1 MKIASIVCT
10 FPPYAGGIGNSALR
24 INQLLEDKNEITTFT
39 PATIKPWLRYG
50 NGAFIPQLFW
60 KLNKFDYIY
69 LHYPFFGTAEVVWFF
84 KLFFK
89 RPKLIIH
96 YHMDVNGLSP
106 IARILSLPSK
116 LIRRSLLNQADTIVT
131 ASLDYIKS
139 SQIKDYYNGHPEKFR
154 EIPFGIDTKKFQPKL
169 VNQVI
174 NNRTLAKAQEIVHY
188 VNDKFI
194 KRHRLN
200 ILFVGGL
207 DSAHYFKG
215 VEVLLNALFLSVN
228 RNWSLK
234 IIGNGNLR
242 PHYEEIAKRLKID
255 KQVEFAGNLAESE
268 LIRSFQDA
276 DLFVLP
282 SINSNEAFGLVLI
295 EALACG
301 VPVIASDLPGVRRV
315 FENNKQGLLA
325 EAGNINDLTKKLEF
339 IFNNESVRKNMALA
353 ARRLAEQRYDLSKVK
368 DRLESLFVPQK

>member
-10 FPPYAGGIGNSALR
+10 FPPYAGGIGNSAFR
-24 INQLLEDKNEITTFT
+24 INKLLEDKNEITLFT

-50 NGAFIPQLFW
+50 LGAFIPQLFW

-96 YHMDVNGLSP
+96 YHMDVDGLTP
-106 IARILSLPSK
+106 IARLLSLPSR
-116 LIRRSLLNQADTIVT
+116 LIRRSLLNQADTIIA
-131 ASLDYIKS
+131 ASFDYIKE
-139 SQIKDYYNGHPEKFR
+139 SQIKNYYQINPEKFR
-154 EIPFGIDTKKFQPKL
+154 EIPFGVDTEKFQPKI
-169 VNQVI
+169 VNQKI
-174 NNRTLAKAQEIVHY
+174 NNQIIAKAQAIVHY
-188 VNDKFI
+188 VNDRFI
-194 KRHRLN
+194 KKHRLN

-215 VEVLLNALFLSVN
+215 VEILLNALFLSVN
-228 RNWSLK
+228 HNWRLK
-234 IIGNGNLR
+234 IVGDGNLR
-242 PHYEEIAKRLKID
+242 PHYEEIAKHLKID
-255 KQVEFAGNLAESE
+255 NQVDFAGNVEEPE
-268 LIRSFQDA
+268 LIRSFQEA

-315 FENNKQGLLA
+315 FEDNKQGLLA
-325 EAGNINDLTKKLEF
+325 EAGNVNDLTKKLEL
-339 IFNNESVRKNMALA
+339 IFNDEKRRKNMASA
-353 ARRLAEQRYDLSKVK
+353 ARRLAEQKYDLKKIK
-368 DRLESLFVPQK
+368 DRLESLFV

>member
-24 INQLLEDKNEITTFT
+24 INQLLEDKHEITTFT

-50 NGAFIPQLFW
+50 NGSFIPQLFW

-69 LHYPFFGTAEVVWFF
+69 LHYPYFGTAEVVWFF

-96 YHMDVNGLSP
+96 YHMDVKGLSP
-106 IARILSLPSK
+106 LARLLSLPSK
-116 LIRRSLLNQADTIVT
+116 LIRQSLLNQADTIVT
-131 ASLDYIKS
+131 ASFDYIKA
-139 SQIKDYYNGHPEKFR
+139 SQIKDYYKKHPEKFR
-154 EIPFGIDTKKFQPKL
+154 EIPFGIDIEKFQPRL

-174 NNRTLAKAQEIVHY
+174 ENRILAKAQEIVHF

-215 VEVLLNALFLSVN
+215 VEILLNALFFSTN

-234 IIGNGNLR
+234 IVGDGNLR
-242 PHYEEIAKRLKID
+242 PHYEELTQHLKID
-255 KQVEFAGNLAESE
+255 KQVEFAGNLAEAE

-282 SINSNEAFGLVLI
+282 SINGNEAFGLVLI

-301 VPVIASDLPGVRRV
+301 VPVIASNLPGVRKV
-315 FENNKQGLLA
+315 FENNKQGLLV

-339 IFNNESVRKNMALA
+339 IFNNEGLRKEMSLA
-353 ARRLAEQRYDLSKVK
+353 ARRLAEQKYDLNKIK
-368 DRLESLFVPQK
+368 DRLESLFI

>member
-10 FPPYAGGIGNSALR
+10 FPPYAGGIGNGALR
-24 INQLLEDKNEITTFT
+24 INQLLEDKHEITTFT

-106 IARILSLPSK
+106 LARLLSLPSK

-131 ASLDYIKS
+131 ASLDYIKE
-139 SQIKDYYNGHPEKFR
+139 SQIKDYYKDHPEKFR
-154 EIPFGIDTKKFQPKL
+154 EIPFGVDTKKFQPKL

-174 NNRTLAKAQEIVHY
+174 ENRILAKAQEIVHY

-215 VEVLLNALFLSVN
+215 VEVLLNSLFLSVN

-242 PHYEEIAKRLKID
+242 PHYEEIAERLKID
-255 KQVEFAGNLAESE
+255 KQVEFAGNLDEPE

-282 SINSNEAFGLVLI
+282 SINGNEAFGLVLI

-339 IFNNESVRKNMALA
+339 IFNNESLRKNMALA
-353 ARRLAEQRYDLSKVK
+353 ARRLAEQKYDLSKIK
-368 DRLESLFVPQK
+368 DRLESLFV